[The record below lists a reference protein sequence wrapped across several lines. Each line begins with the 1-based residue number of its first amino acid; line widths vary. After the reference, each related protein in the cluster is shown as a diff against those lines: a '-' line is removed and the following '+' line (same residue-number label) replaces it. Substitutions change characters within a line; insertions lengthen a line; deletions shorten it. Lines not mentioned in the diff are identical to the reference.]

1 MRMGRGRLLLL
12 LWAGLLPCAVQAGEG
27 EQKFL
32 YGRALKVGELGWA
45 CFTRHYDQP
54 HLDAHPRQNVTAMT
68 VLAYRPDREGYDES
82 IVNLEFGFRGVSDPV
97 QLSGGCRPEPDRQG
111 VLSCAIECDGGEF
124 TLRRQGE
131 RSVLLDITRDIEMCE
146 DGDSLPGGGL
156 GSDDRRF
163 RLDRTG
169 TEACRTLIWDE
180 EIRAKL
186 IEAARSAN

>member
-1 MRMGRGRLLLL
+1 MRMGCGRLLLL
-12 LWAGLLPCAVQAGEG
+12 LWAGLLPCTIQAGEG
-27 EQKFL
+27 EQRFL

-68 VLAYRPDREGYDES
+68 VLAYRPDGEGYDES

-97 QLSGGCRPEPDRQG
+97 QLSGGCRPESEGQG

-124 TLRRQGE
+124 TLRRQGD

-146 DGDSLPGGGL
+146 DGDGLPGGGL

-169 TEACRTLIWDE
+169 IEACLTLIWDD
-180 EIRAKL
+180 EIRGKL
-186 IEAARSAN
+186 LQAARSGN